1 MEDIDKIYDLLNSI
15 KVTRENEIYI
25 SEIKS
30 LLATGN
36 YFEALKKMRELKDQ
50 EDEAEKKQIDVQQ
63 VEEDEEEGTFP
74 HQLSNPELEQNY
86 IGLLLENPKL
96 ISKYYF
102 LFEIC
107 MFEDP
112 EMLNI
117 YKSILYNEGSKY
129 SSEKAIDRFLS

>member
-63 VEEDEEEGTFP
+63 VEEDEDEGTFP
-74 HQLSNPELEQNY
+74 HQLSNP
-86 IGLLLENPKL
+86 
-96 ISKYYF
+96 
-102 LFEIC
+102 
-107 MFEDP
+107 
-112 EMLNI
+112 
-117 YKSILYNEGSKY
+117 
-129 SSEKAIDRFLS
+129 